1 MPGSEIMLASSTLLL
16 RSDTVIDASGMRL
29 AVTTVSVSLSDA
41 CAWTERG
48 DALRR
53 ATGLPY
59 NSPLA
64 TTQSSAFFST
74 PGTPCA
80 YSGLEIKTPSLD
92 RKSTRLNSSHTVI
105 SYAVFCLKKKKK
117 NNINVIIQYTN
128 SHENYSRK

>member
-29 AVTTVSVSLSDA
+29 AVTTVSVSLRDA

-53 ATGLPY
+53 ATGLPC

-64 TTQSSAFFST
+64 TAQSSAFFST
-74 PGTPCA
+74 PGPPCP
-80 YSGLEIKTPSLD
+80 YSGLEIKPYRWPAVVSERRPLSVARHRYPGLD
-92 RKSTRLNSSHTVI
+92 
-105 SYAVFCLKKKKK
+105 
-117 NNINVIIQYTN
+117 
-128 SHENYSRK
+128 

>member
-29 AVTTVSVSLSDA
+29 AVITVSVSLSDA

-48 DALRR
+48 DDLRR

-80 YSGLEIKTPSLD
+80 YSGLEIKTPSLACSCE
-92 RKSTRLNSSHTVI
+92 RKSTTGGGAASLSRSG
-105 SYAVFCLKKKKK
+105 LKCG
-117 NNINVIIQYTN
+117 NVA
-128 SHENYSRK
+128 

>member
-80 YSGLEIKTPSLD
+80 YSGLEIKTRSEE
-92 RKSTRLNSSHTVI
+92 RRVGKECRSRWWQ
-105 SYAVFCLKKKKK
+105 YQYKKKE
-117 NNINVIIQYTN
+117 YTN
-128 SHENYSRK
+128 KNTHESNVEV